1 MELPFSDLN
10 LRFAESCHILHMTFD
25 TKAMIY
31 KADCLHFKG
40 HIPCKPH
47 KQHGY
52 HCENCAAYTPVSKR
66 ILIIKLGAIGDVIR
80 TTPLVVKFKEMYPNC
95 KITWLTWTPDI
106 LPSSQID
113 EILKWDHNSIMY
125 AQHSSWDIAINLDKE
140 KEAGALLKVVEAKE
154 KFGFVLKDNE
164 IQPYNSL
171 AQHKFNTGMF
181 DDISQANTKSYLQEI
196 FEICDMQHQG
206 EPYLMDT
213 HEEKGYQ
220 WNLPAGK
227 KIIGMNTGCG
237 GRWTTRL
244 WSIDKWVELVALVQ
258 KQHPDALVLLLGGE
272 AEDARNKE
280 IQKRSGATYLGYYSL
295 FEFINLVNQCHLVI
309 TQVTMGMHITLALG
323 KKIILMNNI
332 FNKHEFDLFGKGE
345 IVMPDKACKCFYRG
359 SCLDGTSCMEDLPA
373 AKISAAVER
382 HF

>member
-1 MELPFSDLN
+1 MN
-10 LRFAESCHILHMTFD
+10 
-25 TKAMIY
+25 Y
-31 KADCLHFKG
+31 KADCLFFKG

-47 KQHGY
+47 KQFGY
-52 HCENCAAYTPVSKR
+52 HCDDCPAYEKVSKR

-80 TTPLVVKFKEMYPNC
+80 TTPLVVKYKALYPNC

-125 AQHSSWDIAINLDKE
+125 AQNASWDIAINLDKE
-140 KEAGALLKVVEAKE
+140 KEAGALLKVVDAKE

-164 IQPYNSL
+164 IQPINEL
-171 AQHKFNTGMF
+171 ALHKFLTGMF
-181 DDISQANTKSYLQEI
+181 DDISQANTKSYLKEI
-196 FEICDMQHQG
+196 FEICGFEHQG

-213 HEEKGYQ
+213 HDDKGYH
-220 WNLPAGK
+220 WNLPKDK

-244 WSIDKWVELVALVQ
+244 WSIDKWVELVALV
-258 KQHPDALVLLLGGE
+258 KLQHPDAIVLLLGGE

-280 IQKRSGATYLGYYSL
+280 IQKRSGALYPGYYSL
-295 FEFINLVNQCHLVI
+295 FEFINLVNQCHLII

-332 FNKHEFDLFGKGE
+332 FNPYEFDLFNKGE
-345 IVMPDKACKCFYRG
+345 IVMPDKICKCFYRG
-359 SCLDGTSCMEDLPA
+359 SCVDGISCMEELPA
-373 AKISAAVER
+373 LKIADAVGR

>member
-196 FEICDMQHQG
+196 FEICGMQHQG

-295 FEFINLVNQCHLVI
+295 YEFINLVNQCHLVI

-359 SCLDGTSCMEDLPA
+359 SCLDGTSCLEDLPA

>member
-1 MELPFSDLN
+1 MN
-10 LRFAESCHILHMTFD
+10 
-25 TKAMIY
+25 Y

-47 KQHGY
+47 KESGY
-52 HCENCAAYTPVSKR
+52 HCENCPSYTPVSKR

-80 TTPLVVKFKEMYPNC
+80 TTPLVVKFKLLYPNC

-113 EILKWDHNSIMY
+113 EILKWDHNSLMY
-125 AQHSSWDIAINLDKE
+125 AQHASWDIAINLDKE

-154 KFGFVLKDNE
+154 KFGFILKDNE
-164 IQPYNSL
+164 IQPINAL
-171 AQHKFNTGMF
+171 AQHKFDTGMF
-181 DDISQANTKSYLQEI
+181 DDISKANTKSYLQEI
-196 FEICDMQHQG
+196 FEICGMQHAG

-213 HEEKGYQ
+213 HDNKAYV
-220 WNLPAGK
+220 WDLPKGK

-244 WSIDKWVELVALVQ
+244 WSIDKWVELVGILKA
-258 KQHPDALVLLLGGE
+258 KYPDAEILLLGGE

-280 IQKRSGATYLGYYSL
+280 IQKCSGATYLGYYSL
-295 FEFINLVNQCHLVI
+295 FEFINLVNQCELII

-332 FNKHEFDLFGKGE
+332 FNPNEFDLFGKGE
-345 IVMPDKACKCFYRG
+345 IVMPDKSCKCFYRG
-359 SCLDGTSCMEDLPA
+359 SCLDGTSCMEELPA
-373 AKISAAVER
+373 QKIAAAVER